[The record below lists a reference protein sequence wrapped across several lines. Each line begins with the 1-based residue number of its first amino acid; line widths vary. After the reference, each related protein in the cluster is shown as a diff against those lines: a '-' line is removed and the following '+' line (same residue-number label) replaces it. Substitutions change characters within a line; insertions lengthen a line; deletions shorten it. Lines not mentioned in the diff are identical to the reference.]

1 MRLGQLARK
10 YGVSPQKI
18 ISFIKEVEPDS
29 DQLGE
34 NSKLSD
40 QLKDMLA
47 NRFDNSQPTEEQ
59 PEIVDQPDIEIA
71 SIESTIKDA
80 PKKPD
85 VVIETDK
92 LLELL
97 ESEEAPN
104 ELEKITLIKAPKK
117 ELEGLKIKGKIELPE
132 PKEKSKSTEN
142 EDDPS
147 TNLKTTVKPR
157 KGRLSDEE
165 REKRRVEARERKLK
179 YMAREKKRRQ
189 KEEEKQRKAVNRAHY
204 QQKMQQRQAS
214 KLKKSKTKPIPQMV
228 ESPNP
233 PQTVLGKLWKWLTTF

>member
-40 QLKDMLA
+40 QLKDMVA
-47 NRFDNSQPTEEQ
+47 NRFDNSQPTKEE

-117 ELEGLKIKGKIELPE
+117 RQNRVARAQRKIE
-132 PKEKSKSTEN
+132 K
-142 EDDPS
+142 
-147 TNLKTTVKPR
+147 
-157 KGRLSDEE
+157 
-165 REKRRVEARERKLK
+165 
-179 YMAREKKRRQ
+179 
-189 KEEEKQRKAVNRAHY
+189 H
-204 QQKMQQRQAS
+204 
-214 KLKKSKTKPIPQMV
+214 
-228 ESPNP
+228 
-233 PQTVLGKLWKWLTTF
+233 